1 MKLKPL
7 ALLGSLALG
16 GLLFPVLASA
26 ESLRDVTEQAIL
38 RNPEVKARW
47 YDFKASQDEVSVA
60 RGRYLPQVNL
70 QGYAGSERQSRPN
83 QSDSSFSHPGASIEL
98 RQLLFDGFAVQNEVR
113 SLGYGQLS
121 KFYELL
127 AVTDDIAQQTAL
139 AYYDVLRYR
148 KLEALARSNY
158 AVHRELYDQI
168 EERVKAGVGRRVDLE
183 QAAGRLALAESNWL
197 TQKANLQDVGARYV
211 RIVGVPPAADLAPP
225 PDFSKQLP
233 TREELLNAAI
243 KQSPA
248 FLAAVYNVRASR
260 ARAEVPKGGYWPQLE
275 FRASQGMD
283 KNRDGING
291 DYKDGVVQLVLNYN
305 LFRGGSDSARVS
317 QYSQLLNTAYEQRDK
332 VCRDV
337 RQNTVIAWNDVNR
350 LGEQLRYQEQHALS
364 TSKARDAYQRQ
375 YDIGQRSLLDLLDS
389 ENELFEARMSVVK
402 SEYEQLFAQVRV
414 LGISNRLL
422 PAMQLTPLEPVA
434 PNADLGGEAA
444 NDAEITCAVAVPE
457 TVTLDRAA
465 AMAERPPRGK
475 DPLLEAAAAGDAADT
490 RQGVDQAVKVVL
502 DSVTA
507 WAAAWSKKDAEQY
520 LAAYSAQFV
529 PEKGVSRSDWEK
541 TRRQRIAVPSSISV
555 TVGAPMVNKI
565 DGNKVEVSFTQV
577 YRADKFSDEVQKTL
591 TLVREDG
598 KWKIVREAVR

>member
-7 ALLGSLALG
+7 AMLGSLALG
-16 GLLFPVLASA
+16 SLLFPMLASA

-47 YDFKASQDEVSVA
+47 YEFKAAQDEVGVA

-70 QGYAGSERQSRPN
+70 QGYMGSERQERPN
-83 QSDSSFSHPGASIEL
+83 QQTNSFSHPGASIEL

-197 TQKANLQDVGARYV
+197 TEKANLQDVSARYT
-211 RIVGVPPAADLAPP
+211 RIVGVVPAADLAPP

-233 TREELLNAAI
+233 AREELLNGAI

-248 FLAAVYNVRASR
+248 FLAAVYNVRAAR
-260 ARAEVPKGGYWPQLE
+260 ARAEVQKSGYWPQLE

-283 KNRDGING
+283 QDRDGIKG

-305 LFRGGSDSARVS
+305 LFRGGSDRARVS
-317 QYSQLLNTAYEQRDK
+317 QYSQLLNTAYELRDK
-332 VCRDV
+332 ACRDV
-337 RQNTVIAWNDVNR
+337 RQNTVIAWNDVTR
-350 LGEQLRYQEQHALS
+350 LSEQLRYQEQHALS

-389 ENELFEARMSVVK
+389 ENELFQARMSVVK

-422 PAMQLTPLEPVA
+422 PAMQLTPLEPVT
-434 PNADLGGEAA
+434 PDTDLGG
-444 NDAEITCAVAVPE
+444 DKPDDIEITCAIAVPD

-475 DPLLEAAAAGDAADT
+475 DPLLEAAAAGGDTDKAPAADP
-490 RQGVDQAVKVVL
+490 AAKAAL
-502 DSVTA
+502 DTVNA

-541 TRRQRIAVPSSISV
+541 TRRQRIAAPASISV
-555 TVGAPMVNKI
+555 TVGAPTLSKI
-565 DGNKVEVSFTQV
+565 VDNKVEVSFAQS
-577 YRADKFSDEVQKTL
+577 YRADKYSDEVQKTL
-591 TLVREDG
+591 TLQREDG
-598 KWKIVREAVR
+598 KWKIVREVVR